1 MTAIGRAQAHQN
13 FERLTNRN
21 TTHHNNTHH
30 WPLHRKAT
38 LPSFTVHIIMV
49 QQQLQGLQNIHPNQL
64 CYGRNSA
71 GVEYY
76 EFSCVYPAIES
87 WYMSL
92 EKYYDPMPV
101 LHYMQ
106 HHPFIPIATCCL
118 YVVLIFSGQYYM
130 KGKERFNLRYTM
142 ATWNFLLST
151 FSFIGMMRT
160 LPQLVH
166 NLLTLSVRDN
176 VCLDPRATYGSGST
190 GLWVQLFVLSKF
202 PELFDTFFIV
212 IHKKPLIFLH
222 WYHHI
227 TVLLYCWHSYVTKSP
242 PGIFFVVMN
251 YSVHASMYLYYGCM
265 ALRKVPKWFN
275 PVIITTFQISQMV
288 VGVIVT
294 CVAFYYYQRD
304 LSATDRCGITA
315 ENNTAAFIMYGSYL
329 FLFVQFF
336 FGRYSSSSVKTTR
349 KTMLSEQMKSSTS
362 INTNTNDTTALSV
375 NKCQDSMKDKRM

>member
-1 MTAIGRAQAHQN
+1 
-13 FERLTNRN
+13 
-21 TTHHNNTHH
+21 
-30 WPLHRKAT
+30 
-38 LPSFTVHIIMV
+38 
-49 QQQLQGLQNIHPNQL
+49 
-64 CYGRNSA
+64 
-71 GVEYY
+71 
-76 EFSCVYPAIES
+76 
-87 WYMSL
+87 
-92 EKYYDPMPV
+92 MPV
-101 LHYMQ
+101 LHSMQ
-106 HHPFIPIATCCL
+106 HHPFIPILTCCV
-118 YVVLIFSGQYYM
+118 YVVLIFTGQYYM
-130 KGKERFNLRYTM
+130 KGKERYNLRYTM

-151 FSFIGMMRT
+151 FSLMGMIRT
-160 LPQLVH
+160 LPQLLH
-166 NLLTLSVRDN
+166 NLSTLSLRDN

-202 PELFDTFFIV
+202 PELLDTFFIV

-265 ALRKVPKWFN
+265 ALRMVPKWFN

-294 CVAFYYYQRD
+294 CVAFYFYQMD
-304 LSATDRCGITA
+304 PTNTCGITA

-336 FGRYSSSSVKTTR
+336 FGRYTHTSSSKVVTSMSKATT
-349 KTMLSEQMKSSTS
+349 KKESTKS
-362 INTNTNDTTALSV
+362 
-375 NKCQDSMKDKRM
+375 K